1 MDCFEAGILML
12 KELEG
17 KAGDRET
24 DALMRHLMECSDCLR
39 HFRLLEELIKDS
51 QSEST
56 PVRAPEDFEIQV
68 MTKIRN
74 INAITVVRTKV
85 VKYR

>member
-17 KAGDRET
+17 ESTDKET
-24 DALMRHLMECSDCLR
+24 DALMNHMLGCSKCLK
-39 HFRLLEELIKDS
+39 HFMLLKNMVGGINCQIED
-51 QSEST
+51 ESI
-56 PVRAPEDFEIQV
+56 PKDFEIQV

-74 INAITVVRTKV
+74 INAITVVRKKV
-85 VKYR
+85 IKYR

>member
-17 KAGDRET
+17 KTSDRET
-24 DALMRHLMECSDCLR
+24 DALMRHLLECPDCLM
-39 HFRLLEELIKDS
+39 HFRLLKELINDS
-51 QSEST
+51 LYEKT

-85 VKYR
+85 MKYK

>member
-17 KAGDRET
+17 ESTDKET
-24 DALMRHLMECSDCLR
+24 DALMNHMLGCNKCLK
-39 HFRLLEELIKDS
+39 HFMLLKNMVGGINCQIED
-51 QSEST
+51 ESI
-56 PVRAPEDFEIQV
+56 PKDFEIQV

-74 INAITVVRTKV
+74 INAITVVRKKV
-85 VKYR
+85 IKYR